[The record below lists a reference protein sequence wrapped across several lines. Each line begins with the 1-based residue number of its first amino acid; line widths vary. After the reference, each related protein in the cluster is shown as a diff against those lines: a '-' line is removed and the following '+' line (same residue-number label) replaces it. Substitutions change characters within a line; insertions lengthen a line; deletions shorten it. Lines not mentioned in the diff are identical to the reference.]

1 MVSGQWLGTV
11 ANPGSSEKRSK
22 RLTNFR
28 FALKMTWCAEQNMYD
43 AVIRSFWCWILIAT
57 CGRNGSLLRKLWH
70 IAEDLPQRP
79 QLLALQLWWS
89 RRPGVWVSSQWAKG
103 HMLKTPAPGTL
114 GQSFVVHLEEWAIN
128 CRCYCFILC
137 SCFFSI
143 PFLFFSICP
152 VIWLWANLGNHDS
165 EDWGSRFPP
174 VSVCKTQL
182 HRTWPVGCAGEEVT
196 IGTPLEH
203 CWQQTHPTFE
213 HRLNIFEHCQHLQFW
228 DGKIILLTWFTW
240 F

>member
-1 MVSGQWLGTV
+1 MWIKAGQRWLLGKDAALFCLSLGNHLAVCGWLRCSATNPSKWPRPCAGGEPGSLQFPGGGCLQLGTARQPGINQRLISFYSVMVSGQWLGTV

-103 HMLKTPAPGTL
+103 HMLKTP
-114 GQSFVVHLEEWAIN
+114 
-128 CRCYCFILC
+128 
-137 SCFFSI
+137 
-143 PFLFFSICP
+143 
-152 VIWLWANLGNHDS
+152 
-165 EDWGSRFPP
+165 
-174 VSVCKTQL
+174 
-182 HRTWPVGCAGEEVT
+182 CARHFGPKFC
-196 IGTPLEH
+196 GTPGGVGDKL
-203 CWQQTHPTFE
+203 
-213 HRLNIFEHCQHLQFW
+213 
-228 DGKIILLTWFTW
+228 
-240 F
+240 